1 MDSHFRSTLEG
12 QIYGPATLKRLKT
25 AVNHGSSMSTFLS
38 MLVMMV
44 FVVIVRVGMRLG
56 WMDV

>member
-1 MDSHFRSTLEG
+1 
-12 QIYGPATLKRLKT
+12 
-25 AVNHGSSMSTFLS
+25 VNHGSSMNTLLS
-38 MLVMMV
+38 MLVTMV